1 MNEFIKIQELSFLSE
16 YFLITAIFCL
26 TLFCLFSINF
36 FSGSDQFSIKFR
48 FNGQLVFLLIFI
60 LICYL
65 VLVYQQLNI
74 SLLNLT
80 SFNDTILNDQLSFVS
95 KFIIG
100 STCIFYLMFVNKFMK
115 SQKLN
120 DFEYCIILLVSIFGF
135 FLICSVNDFITA
147 YLAIEL
153 QGLAFYVLASFK
165 KSSNFSVESGIKYF
179 VLGSLSTALFLF
191 GITMIYGS
199 CGSIIFTDFKDFFI
213 WIFSANSIFFI
224 YDSFSNVL
232 EFFQD
237 KIYLTENSELGK
249 LNSIYN
255 KINFLDLCFLK
266 PQLQFEN
273 FNLEANCF
281 AKIGLHDIIL
291 NEFID
296 ANSFKI
302 AFISSSVNDFL
313 IENYYQISSLNFLY
327 ILQECFLDY
336 QIFFKL
342 KSCLVESNYYE
353 DIGLENFSGLP
364 MATFFN
370 ENLIGNLCFNNVFN
384 IFEDYYFDYA
394 MNESKFGSLVVIGD
408 YLKVLNEFSSGLISQ
423 KNSYCQTFTCFL
435 SQISNINSFFSESFE
450 INNLNSL
457 FIFDLSF
464 MAIGFL
470 LVILALFFKLAL
482 APFHLWSPDVYEG
495 SPSSSTFFFMVLSK
509 FGIFVLLLRLCYLS
523 FYSLLSHWQFYSL
536 LIASISIFV
545 GAVAGLKQRKLK
557 SLLTYSSINN
567 MGFVLLAFSVG
578 SFEGAQITFFY
589 LIVYM
594 LASVC
599 IWAIILSLDL
609 KKVLNIDKQNKDL
622 GDLALLQE
630 SNSVLAQ
637 GLGITLFSLAGL
649 PPMIG
654 FFAKMGVF
662 KILSGLSIYY
672 LSVLNILFSV
682 IATFY
687 YLRVTKIIFFEN
699 VLIGHL
705 YNTIS
710 SKKVF
715 FINLLIFLLVFL
727 FFNPL
732 FLYLYSYKM
741 TLFLNEAFF

>member
-36 FSGSDQFSIKFR
+36 FPSSERFSIKSR
-48 FNGQLVFLLIFI
+48 FNGQLVFLLILI
-60 LICYL
+60 LTCYL
-65 VLVYQQLNI
+65 VLVYQQSNI
-74 SLLNLT
+74 SFLNLT
-80 SFNDTILNDQLSFVS
+80 SFNDTILNDQLSVVS
-95 KFIIG
+95 KFVIG
-100 STCIFYLMFVNKFMK
+100 LTCIFYLMFVNQFVK

-120 DFEYCIILLVSIFGF
+120 DFEYSIILLVSIFGF

-237 KIYLTENSELGK
+237 KLYFTENFESDK
-249 LNSIYN
+249 LKTIYS
-255 KINFLDLCFLK
+255 KINFLDSCFLM
-266 PQLQFEN
+266 PQFEN
-273 FNLEANCF
+273 F
-281 AKIGLHDIIL
+281 GVDIRCLTDISSHNVIL
-291 NEFID
+291 NEHIYV
-296 ANSFKI
+296 NSLKI
-302 AFISSSVNDFL
+302 AFITSSVNDFL
-313 IENYYQISSLNFLY
+313 IENCYQIGSVNFSY

-336 QIFFKL
+336 QMFFKL
-342 KSCLVESNYYE
+342 KSCFLESSYYE
-353 DIGLENFSGLP
+353 DISFEAFPKFSMSNFL
-364 MATFFN
+364 N
-370 ENLIGNLCFNNVFN
+370 ENLLGNLCFESACYFCDDPYLEYLPEVYKFFFAGSILQEA
-384 IFEDYYFDYA
+384 IF
-394 MNESKFGSLVVIGD
+394 
-408 YLKVLNEFSSGLISQ
+408 SQ
-423 KNSYCQTFTCFL
+423 TSICFL
-435 SQISNINSFFSESFE
+435 SQISNTNSFFFE
-450 INNLNSL
+450 FFNVNSLNSL
-457 FIFDLSF
+457 FISDFSW

-470 LVILALFFKLAL
+470 LVIFALFFKLAL

-523 FYSLLSHWQFYSL
+523 FYSLLNYWQFYSL

-567 MGFVLLAFSVG
+567 MGFVLLAFSAG
-578 SFEGAQITFFY
+578 SFEGAQVTFFY

-599 IWAIILSLDL
+599 IWSIILNLNL
-609 KKVLNIDKQNKDL
+609 KKVLNMDKQNKDL

-630 SNSVLAQ
+630 SNNTLAQ
-637 GLGITLFSLAGL
+637 GLGVTLFSLAGL